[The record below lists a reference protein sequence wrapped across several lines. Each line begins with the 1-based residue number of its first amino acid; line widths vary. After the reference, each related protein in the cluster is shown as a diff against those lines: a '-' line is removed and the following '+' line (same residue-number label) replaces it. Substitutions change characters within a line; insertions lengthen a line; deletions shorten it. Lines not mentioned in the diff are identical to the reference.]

1 MMRFL
6 TGTAMAVVLA
16 ATPVIAQTPPA
27 PPPAEN
33 EAAPP
38 AEATPPAETTP
49 PAGAEAPSMS
59 EPAPAPGAA
68 TEGESMTGT
77 DSAAAPA
84 AGGDAQFVTSQQPG
98 DWNASKLVGE
108 TVTNSANESVG
119 EISDLV
125 LDSTG
130 KVVAAVIGVGGFLGI
145 GARNVAVRYE
155 SLQVNRDDPKDL
167 KVTLN
172 VTKET
177 LGSAPEYKTAE
188 DAAETA
194 GGGAPAA
201 K

>member
-16 ATPVIAQTPPA
+16 ATPVIAQTPPS
-27 PPPAEN
+27 PPAEN
-33 EAAPP
+33 QAAPQGDNPP
-38 AEATPPAETTP
+38 AEATP

-59 EPAPAPGAA
+59 EESPSQSGAA
-68 TEGESMTGT
+68 PDASSSSSST
-77 DSAAAPA
+77 SAAS
-84 AGGDAQFVTSQQPG
+84 GDAQFVTAQQPG
-98 DWNASKLVGE
+98 DWNASRLVGE

-125 LDSTG
+125 VDSSG

-155 SLQVNRDDPKDL
+155 SLQIDRNDPKDL
-167 KVTLN
+167 KVLLN

-177 LGSAPEYKTAE
+177 LGSAPEYKTSE
-188 DAAETA
+188 DSAAA
-194 GGGAPAA
+194 GAPAA